1 MFYVN
6 FTDYMR
12 KEQKGFSI
20 YRPHGTDDFVFIYFP
35 EEMIFEFNGAEV
47 TSKKNSVILFSPGSY
62 QKFKAKDSF
71 INSFV
76 HFTADEDFFKEFEIP
91 TETLCYPNEY
101 EGLNTL
107 IKQLQKEYV
116 SQKAHSKEM
125 CDLIVRQLL
134 ILLARDINEGDDKT
148 LRGKF
153 DKLRLNMIINCTKN
167 VSSEEL
173 AEALHMSKS
182 RFYEYYTDFYGSSP
196 KQELLRA
203 RMELSKILLTNRNK
217 TVKEI
222 AYEVG
227 FENVEHFTRY
237 YKKSFGT
244 SPRQGN
250 K

>member
-12 KEQKGFSI
+12 KEENDFSI
-20 YRPHGTDDFVFIYFP
+20 YRPFGTDDFVFIYFP
-35 EEMIFEFNGAEV
+35 EEMIFELKGEKV
-47 TSKKNSVILFSPGSY
+47 ISKKNSVILFSPGTY
-62 QKFKAKDSF
+62 QKFKARDSF
-71 INSFV
+71 INSYV
-76 HFTADEDFFKEFEIP
+76 HFTADEDFLKEFKIP
-91 TETLCYPNEY
+91 TETLLYPSGY
-101 EGLNTL
+101 ETINSL
-107 IKQLQKEYV
+107 IKQLQREHVY
-116 SQKAHSKEM
+116 QKAHSRQM
-125 CDLIVRQLL
+125 CDSIIRQLL
-134 ILLARDINEGDDKT
+134 IFLARDINEGDGKT
-148 LRGKF
+148 LKEKF

-167 VSSEEL
+167 LSPEEL

-182 RFYEYYTDFYGSSP
+182 RFYEYYADFYGASP

-203 RMELSKILLTNRNK
+203 RMELSKILLTNRDK

-237 YKKSFGT
+237 YKKTFGT
-244 SPRQGN
+244 SPRQSN